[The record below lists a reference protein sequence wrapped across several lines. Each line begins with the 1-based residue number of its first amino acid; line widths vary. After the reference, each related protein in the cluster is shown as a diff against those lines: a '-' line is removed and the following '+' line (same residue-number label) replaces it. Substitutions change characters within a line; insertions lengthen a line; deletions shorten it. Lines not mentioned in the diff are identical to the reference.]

1 MFDRNQGGVAE
12 AKAMALKAQHQRRAG
27 FLSLSTELKGVW
39 LNLVSASQAVQSLEM
54 EVIPTAR
61 NAYESISKA
70 YKAGVVDVLA
80 LLDAQRIWVE
90 TRKTHLDLLHKLE

>member
-1 MFDRNQGGVAE
+1 
-12 AKAMALKAQHQRRAG
+12 
-27 FLSLSTELKGVW
+27 
-39 LNLVSASQAVQSLEM
+39 M

-90 TRKTHLDLLHKLE
+90 TRKTHLDLLHKQEYNRIEIKRLISGRVIASESLANNSHN